1 MDNTL
6 YISKKDI
13 RTLMTVVCEIKDYI
27 NTPEVQ
33 EILNSTNLDYKV
45 MSNIVAKGLDFEIDA
60 Q

>member
-13 RTLMTVVCEIKDYI
+13 RTLMAVVCEIKDYI

-33 EILNSTNLDYKV
+33 EILNTTNLDYNA
-45 MSNIVAKGLDFEIDA
+45 MSNIVAKGLDFEIEA
-60 Q
+60 